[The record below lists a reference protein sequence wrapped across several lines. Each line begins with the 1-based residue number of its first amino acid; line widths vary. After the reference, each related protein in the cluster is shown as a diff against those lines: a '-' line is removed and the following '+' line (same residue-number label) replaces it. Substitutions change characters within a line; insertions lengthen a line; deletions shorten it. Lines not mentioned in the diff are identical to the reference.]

1 MTCLH
6 FSQVATGLRPEMI
19 ATIREYDP
27 DRPHTPI
34 TLAWD
39 ETQKHVR
46 GSFINDATQI
56 WHKSFFSSVQIQ
68 FIVLP
73 HIIRHIK
80 EKYPRSL

>member
-46 GSFINDATQI
+46 GPFTNDATQI
-56 WHKSFFSSVQIQ
+56 WPKFDFFPLCSVQ
-68 FIVLP
+68 FKFNLLP
-73 HIIRHIK
+73 FHL
-80 EKYPRSL
+80 S